1 MKTKPKQKLLLFIT
15 FDLLNAK
22 EFKDSIINNVF
33 IVDLTDYIKKSL
45 AKYLI
50 FGHSHRNINNKI
62 GEANCICNQLVY
74 VIFGEKENIINDKY
88 IVIKNNEKNW
98 EVELIRPLITIN

>member
-1 MKTKPKQKLLLFIT
+1 M
-15 FDLLNAK
+15 FDSLNAE

-50 FGHSHRNINNKI
+50 FGHSHRNINHKI

-74 VIFGEKENIINDKY
+74 VISGEKENIINDKY
-88 IVIKNNEKNW
+88 ILIKNNEKN
-98 EVELIRPLITIN
+98 